1 MTLLEDEPQ
10 SDVVVT
16 SAFANNVNGEQCIAF
31 ASLISVLVEGV
42 SRQAFLMRVEPV
54 AMIQEY
60 CGLKDAYNGIPD

>member
-1 MTLLEDEPQ
+1 MYRLRQP
-10 SDVVVT
+10 V
-16 SAFANNVNGEQCIAF
+16 
-31 ASLISVLVEGV
+31 SVLVEGV